1 MQRGI
6 HYVGVCANAK
16 HQAWLQNVVD
26 RAALKQ
32 IMTQQMPLYD
42 ASLAAQIKEYFM
54 DIVSSHDMQ
63 GGAEDD
69 DDEDDDN
76 EDGVDEGA

>member
-1 MQRGI
+1 MMHGV

-16 HQAWLQNVVD
+16 HLAWLQSVVD

-42 ASLAAQIKEYFM
+42 GNLAAQIKEYFM

-63 GGAEDD
+63 GGAEADVD
-69 DDEDDDN
+69 EEDDT
-76 EDGVDEGA
+76 EGE